1 MLIPVGT
8 DAPIYYW
15 PRVTVGLIVL
25 NSLIFFGTHAL
36 DIPEDQVEH
45 WMLAIGAGWHPIQ
58 WLTHHF
64 LHADL
69 FHLVGNM
76 IFLWAF
82 GLIVEGKL
90 GPWRFLAVYLG
101 VCLIDGA
108 LVQTAFLRWD
118 ETFALGASGVIYALL
133 AISLVWAPVN
143 ELNCFYFFFF
153 GFRVFTGIW
162 DLPIFGFVL
171 FYITWDVL
179 LTIFTG
185 FQLSSEVLHSSGA
198 LCGLVVGVVMLKA
211 GWVDCEGYDAFSRLK
226 LWMTRG
232 SESKAK
238 KSRILDPEKARKKV
252 RRFRS
257 GEPESPGGSHA
268 LSINDRQADA
278 RRRIEVMIQQEMPL
292 AALEVHQKSKAKLP
306 GFALPETEQ
315 LALIK
320 ALHKERAWAESV
332 PLMRDLIRRQPARS
346 ARLQLRLAQI
356 YLRELEKPMAATR
369 MLESIAEGSLPED
382 LEEMRCQLI
391 QQAARMLEE
400 GVLELEEDD

>member
-1 MLIPVGT
+1 MIIPVGT

-25 NSLIFFGTHAL
+25 NSLIFIGSHAL
-36 DIPEDQVEH
+36 DTPQEQVER

-101 VCLIDGA
+101 ICLIDGA

-133 AISLVWAPVN
+133 AISLIWAPVN

-162 DLPIFGFVL
+162 DLPIYGFVL

-198 LCGLVVGVVMLKA
+198 LCGLIVGVVMLKA

-226 LWMTRG
+226 LWMKRG
-232 SESKAK
+232 DELRTSKA
-238 KSRILDPEKARKKV
+238 RLLDPEKAKQKK
-252 RRFRS
+252 RRTRS
-257 GEPESPGGSHA
+257 GETESQGKSQG
-268 LSINDRQADA
+268 LSVEDRMADA
-278 RRRIEVMIQQEMPL
+278 RRRIDAMIHQEMPM
-292 AALEVHQKSKAKLP
+292 AALEVHRKSAAKLP
-306 GFALPETEQ
+306 GWVLPEADQ

-320 ALHKERAWAESV
+320 ALHQERAWAESV
-332 PLMRDLIRRQPARS
+332 PLMRDLIRRQPSKS
-346 ARLQLRLAQI
+346 ARLRLRLAQI

-369 MLESIAEGSLPED
+369 LLEAIPAGSLAED
-382 LEEMRCQLI
+382 LEGLR
-391 QQAARMLEE
+391 QQMIEQATQMLEE
-400 GVLELEEDD
+400 GVLELEEED